1 MPAACRLVDAHWRCK
16 ISDFNLS
23 RILEDRVVLSS
34 AMATNPRWLAPE
46 VLEGQPATLESVSVG
61 A

>member
-1 MPAACRLVDAHWRCK
+1 MGPTCHDRTALQ
-16 ISDFNLS
+16 
-23 RILEDRVVLSS
+23 ILEDTVVLSS
-34 AMATNPRWLAPE
+34 AQAANPRWLAPE

>member
-1 MPAACRLVDAHWRCK
+1 M
-16 ISDFNLS
+16 SDFNLS

-46 VLEGQPATLESVSVG
+46 VLEGQPDTLQSVRVCG
-61 A
+61 RQRMVQGTHE